1 MGKMDGGI
9 AIVGMAC
16 RYPDAR
22 SPDELWE
29 NTLAQRRAF
38 RRIPAERL
46 NLNDYL
52 SSDRQSP
59 DQTYS
64 TEGAFIEGY
73 EFDRARFRVPG
84 ATYRAA
90 DPVHWLTLD
99 VAAAA
104 LEDAGFPE
112 GEGLPREATG
122 VFVGNTLTGEFSR
135 ANTMRLR
142 WPYVRRVVRN
152 VLEEDACPP
161 ERQREL
167 LAQIE
172 TLYKK
177 PFPPVGA
184 ETLAGGLSNTIAG
197 RVCNHF
203 DLKGGGYT
211 VDGACAS
218 SLLAVINACSSLAA
232 GDLEVA
238 IAGGVDL
245 SVDPFELVGFAK
257 TGALATDMMRVY
269 DARSAGFWPG
279 EGCGLIVLM
288 RHEDA
293 LLKRLRVYA
302 VIRGW
307 GVSSDGSGGITRPE
321 VEGQVIALRRAY
333 ARAGYGADTVA
344 YFEGHGTGTAV
355 GDATELQALARA
367 RREAVVDVAA
377 RQSKAVVSSVKAI
390 IGHTKAAAGV
400 AGLIKA
406 AKALGAQI
414 LPPTVGCDEPHEE
427 LKAEGSALR
436 ALSQGEL
443 FSTGAS
449 LRAGVSAMGF
459 GGINT
464 HVTLEATDDDRRQS
478 LTSKE
483 RALLTSAQD
492 AELFLFAARDVDQL
506 QSHVEG
512 VLG

>member
-1 MGKMDGGI
+1 MGQAI

-29 NTLAQRRAF
+29 NALAQRGGF
-38 RRIPAERL
+38 R
-46 NLNDYL
+46 
-52 SSDRQSP
+52 
-59 DQTYS
+59 
-64 TEGAFIEGY
+64 
-73 EFDRARFRVPG
+73 
-84 ATYRAA
+84 
-90 DPVHWLTLD
+90 
-99 VAAAA
+99 
-104 LEDAGFPE
+104 GFPA
-112 GEGLPREATG
+112 GDGLPHEATG
-122 VFVGNTLTGEFSR
+122 VFVRNTLTGEFSR
-135 ANTMRLR
+135 ANTLRLR
-142 WPYVRRVVRN
+142 WPYVRRVVRK
-152 VLEEDACPP
+152 VLEDDACPP
-161 ERQREL
+161 ERRGEL
-167 LAQIE
+167 LAQME

-197 RVCNHF
+197 RICNHF

-218 SLLAVINACSSLAA
+218 SLLAVIHACSSLAL
-232 GDLEVA
+232 GDLDVA

-245 SVDPFELVGFAK
+245 STDPFELVGFAK
-257 TGALATDMMRVY
+257 TGALAADAMRVY
-269 DARSAGFWPG
+269 DARAAGFWPG
-279 EGCGLIVLM
+279 EGCGLVVLM

-293 LLKRLRVYA
+293 LLSRRRIYA

-321 VEGQVIALRRAY
+321 VEGQLIALRRAY
-333 ARAGYGADTVA
+333 ARAGYGAETVA

-355 GDATELQALARA
+355 GDATELQALSSACGTKA
-367 RREAVVDVAA
+367 SPAVI
-377 RQSKAVVSSVKAI
+377 SSVKAI

-406 AKALGAQI
+406 TMALNAQI
-414 LPPTVGCDEPHEE
+414 LPPTVGCDDPHEE
-427 LKAEGSALR
+427 LKKDGPSLR
-436 ALSQGEL
+436 ALKQGEL
-443 FSTGAS
+443 FATDAN

-464 HVTLEATDDDRRQS
+464 HVTLEATYDDRRQS

-492 AELFLFAARDVDQL
+492 AELFLFSARDIEHL
-506 QSHVEG
+506 EH
-512 VLG
+512 

>member
-1 MGKMDGGI
+1 MAQAI

-29 NTLAQRRAF
+29 NALAERRAF

-90 DPVHWLTLD
+90 DPAHWLTLD

-112 GEGLPREATG
+112 GDGLPRETTG

-142 WPYVRRVVRN
+142 WPYVRRVVRKI
-152 VLEEDACPP
+152 LEDSALDHS
-161 ERQREL
+161 REL
-167 LAQIE
+167 LAQVE
-172 TLYKK
+172 ALYKK

-218 SLLAVINACSSLAA
+218 SLLAVINACTSLAV

-245 SVDPFELVGFAK
+245 STDPFELVGFAK
-257 TGALATDMMRVY
+257 TGALAADMMRVY

-279 EGCGLIVLM
+279 EGCGLVVLM
-288 RHEDA
+288 RHDDA
-293 LLKRLRVYA
+293 LLRRMRVYA

-321 VEGQVIALRRAY
+321 VEGQLIALRRAY

-355 GDATELQALARA
+355 GDATELQALT
-367 RREAVVDVAA
+367 AA
-377 RQSKAVVSSVKAI
+377 RETKASPAAVSSVKAI
-390 IGHTKAAAGV
+390 IGHTEAAAGI
-400 AGLIKA
+400 AGVIKA
-406 AKALGAQI
+406 TMALNAQI
-414 LPPTVGCDEPHEE
+414 LPPTVGCDDPHEE
-427 LKAEGSALR
+427 LKRDEPALR
-436 ALSQGEL
+436 ALKQL
-443 FSTGAS
+443 S
-449 LRAGVSAMGF
+449 LIHISEPTR
-459 GGINT
+459 
-464 HVTLEATDDDRRQS
+464 
-478 LTSKE
+478 
-483 RALLTSAQD
+483 
-492 AELFLFAARDVDQL
+492 
-506 QSHVEG
+506 
-512 VLG
+512 

>member
-1 MGKMDGGI
+1 MKSAI

-29 NTLAQRRAF
+29 NALAQRRAF

-46 NLNDYL
+46 NLDDYL
-52 SSDRQSP
+52 SSDPHSP
-59 DQTYS
+59 DRTYS
-64 TEGAFIEGY
+64 TQGAFIEGY

-90 DPVHWLTLD
+90 DPAHWLTLD

-112 GEGLPREATG
+112 GEGLSRETTG

-135 ANTMRLR
+135 ANTLRLR
-142 WPYVRRVVRN
+142 WPYVRRVVRK
-152 VLEEDACPP
+152 VLEEDACSP
-161 ERQREL
+161 EHQQEL
-167 LAQIE
+167 LAQLE

-218 SLLAVINACSSLAA
+218 SLLAVINACSSLIA

-245 SVDPFELVGFAK
+245 STDPFELVGFAK
-257 TGALATDMMRVY
+257 TGALAGDAMRVY

-279 EGCGLIVLM
+279 EGCGLVVLM
-288 RHEDA
+288 RYEEA
-293 LLKRLRVYA
+293 LRERRRVYA

-321 VEGQVIALRRAY
+321 VEGQLIALRRAY
-333 ARAGYGADTVA
+333 ARAGYGPDTVA

-355 GDATELQALARA
+355 GDATELQALERA
-367 RREAVVDVAA
+367 RNEAAINGATKASPAA
-377 RQSKAVVSSVKAI
+377 ISSVKAI

-406 AKALGAQI
+406 AKALGAQV
-414 LPPTVGCDEPHEE
+414 LPPTVGCEQPHDR

-436 ALSQGEL
+436 ALKQAEL
-443 FSTGAS
+443 FPAAER

-464 HVTLEATDDDRRQS
+464 HITLEAPHDDRRQS
-478 LTSKE
+478 FTTRE
-483 RALLTSAQD
+483 RAQPATAQD
-492 AELFLFAARDVDQL
+492 AAL
-506 QSHVEG
+506 
-512 VLG
+512 

>member
-1 MGKMDGGI
+1 MGQAI

-29 NTLAQRRAF
+29 NALAGRRAF
-38 RRIPAERL
+38 RRIPPERL

-84 ATYRAA
+84 GTYRAA
-90 DPVHWLTLD
+90 DPAHWLTLD

-104 LEDAGFPE
+104 LEDAGFAE
-112 GEGLPREATG
+112 GEGLPRETTG
-122 VFVGNTLTGEFSR
+122 VFIGNTLTGEFSR
-135 ANTMRLR
+135 ANTLRLR
-142 WPYVRRVVRN
+142 WPYVRRVVRK
-152 VLEEDACPP
+152 VLEENTWPAD
-161 ERQREL
+161 RQREL
-167 LAQIE
+167 LAQME
-172 TLYKK
+172 ELYKK

-197 RVCNHF
+197 RICNHF

-211 VDGACAS
+211 IDGACAS

-232 GDLEVA
+232 GDLDVA
-238 IAGGVDL
+238 VAGGVDL
-245 SVDPFELVGFAK
+245 STDPFELVGFAK
-257 TGALATDMMRVY
+257 TGALADDAMRVY
-269 DARSAGFWPG
+269 DVHSAGFWPG
-279 EGCGLIVLM
+279 EGCGLVVLM

-293 LLKRLRVYA
+293 ILKRRRVYA

-307 GVSSDGSGGITRPE
+307 GISSDGSGGITRPE
-321 VEGQVIALRRAY
+321 VEGQLIALRRAY

-355 GDATELQALARA
+355 GDATELQALT
-367 RREAVVDVAA
+367 AA
-377 RQSKAVVSSVKAI
+377 RGTCSPPAVVSSVKAI
-390 IGHTKAAAGV
+390 IGHTKAAAGI

-406 AKALGAQI
+406 TMALGAQI
-414 LPPTVGCDEPHEE
+414 LPPTVGCDDPHEE
-427 LKAEGSALR
+427 LKGDGSALR
-436 ALSQGEL
+436 ALKQGEL
-443 FSTGAS
+443 CSTGAS
-449 LRAGVSAMGF
+449 LRAGVS
-459 GGINT
+459 
-464 HVTLEATDDDRRQS
+464 
-478 LTSKE
+478 
-483 RALLTSAQD
+483 
-492 AELFLFAARDVDQL
+492 
-506 QSHVEG
+506 
-512 VLG
+512 

>member
-1 MGKMDGGI
+1 MRQAI

-29 NTLAQRRAF
+29 NALAQRRAF

-90 DPVHWLTLD
+90 DPAHWLTLD

-104 LEDAGFPE
+104 LEDAGFPD
-112 GEGLPREATG
+112 GDGLPREATG

-142 WPYVRRVVRN
+142 WPYVRRIVKK
-152 VLEEDACPP
+152 VLEDEAGSL
-161 ERQREL
+161 ERRGEL
-167 LAQIE
+167 LTQME
-172 TLYKK
+172 PLYKN

-197 RVCNHF
+197 RICNHF

-218 SLLAVINACSSLAA
+218 SLLAVINACSSLAV
-232 GDLEVA
+232 GDLDVA

-245 SVDPFELVGFAK
+245 STDPFELVGFAK
-257 TGALATDMMRVY
+257 TGALAADMMRVY
-269 DARSAGFWPG
+269 DKRSAGFWPG
-279 EGCGLIVLM
+279 EGCGLVVLM

-293 LLKRLRVYA
+293 LLKRRRVYA

-307 GVSSDGSGGITRPE
+307 GGSADGSGGITRPE
-321 VEGQVIALRRAY
+321 VEGQLIALRRAY
-333 ARAGYGADTVA
+333 AGAGYGADTVA

-355 GDATELQALARA
+355 GDATELHALTAA
-367 RREAVVDVAA
+367 CGTTASPAVI
-377 RQSKAVVSSVKAI
+377 SSVKAI
-390 IGHTKAAAGV
+390 IGHTKAAAGI

-406 AKALGAQI
+406 TMALNTQI
-414 LPPTVGCDEPHEE
+414 LPPTVGCDDPHEE
-427 LKAEGSALR
+427 LKKDKSALR
-436 ALSQGEL
+436 ALKQGEL

-464 HVTLEATDDDRRQS
+464 HITLEATNDYRRQS
-478 LTSKE
+478 LP
-483 RALLTSAQD
+483 
-492 AELFLFAARDVDQL
+492 
-506 QSHVEG
+506 
-512 VLG
+512 